1 MKFNF
6 TKFLQFFPNFTAHCD
21 PVKLSHFRKK
31 KITFHTLTLLEP
43 HRKIDF
49 MDFYNAAK
57 FAAATAMKF

>member
-1 MKFNF
+1 M
-6 TKFLQFFPNFTAHCD
+6 FLHFFRILQHCD
-21 PVKLSHFRKK
+21 LVKLSHFREEEEE

-57 FAAATAMKF
+57 FAAV